1 MAKITVKKYMVQVY
15 AKLIMAGNATM
26 VKDNQE
32 GLRYI
37 PEAYHEA
44 VAEWLAEY
52 EDRNNE

>member
-1 MAKITVKKYMVQVY
+1 MAKVTVKKYMVQVY

-26 VKDNQE
+26 EKDNQD
-32 GLRYI
+32 GLRYV

-52 EDRNNE
+52 EDRNYE